1 MIYLTVFMWCMKY
14 KATAYILKTIWARS
28 SVGRERA
35 AHNGYVAGSNPAGP
49 TNTVKCEDDSLYGTL

>member
-49 TNTVKCEDDSLYGTL
+49 TSITKDKEVKL